1 MTFLNPYFVFG
12 LLLLLYLSSFVIL
25 AIIRIATGISIQ
37 RCGYFSLKRIAYT
50 PKDGIRI
57 DIRGLGLVLH
67 RPTFAQPT
75 WVSLRVTELK
85 VTVDARALGGGTE
98 AAGRNPIEASREA
111 PASIQPQE
119 AASESSQPLSRSSK
133 STSSRSQLWKR
144 LTQSKERIKR
154 LHHKIHWLCLVDV
167 EALKTSLVVPE
178 ICSFEL
184 GRLTVAVDT
193 RRKTVDRGRLF
204 QHKKVPADDQRPV
217 EWIFTVKSVL
227 FTLDGDESLE
237 VLDICTLNVHGLLY
251 RHLAGLR
258 DASISLKLGRI
269 HVPYDEL
276 FDCKTRIA
284 QCLSGPENHRIE
296 SEDTNSFTDVIEEW
310 GRPGSTESEI
320 VQTVSDSKEFVSS
333 ILRGIQEVQMAISFV
348 GLTKA
353 VESIQPTG
361 SPLFLNVAMNEFGVD
376 MYRLD
381 PKSPAHRMY
390 FSSKDIA
397 HQALLAGISIGISL
411 DDGIG
416 KPGRILYV
424 PMATMTVKT
433 TLPSKTLASSKDEN
447 AAERNANILFA
458 NLVVTS
464 PAIDVDPKHMPLILA
479 LAQARQARPKATF
492 VGAGRHHLISRL
504 LPKANIKVS
513 VHEPVVRVA
522 LPPADVKLLNTDEYD
537 MLICS
542 VSSIS
547 LDVESSHSSGRKLHY
562 ALSSNLRVSANQL
575 YYHTA
580 SGERHNLL
588 TTDTLELKVQV
599 TASPELSVVASGNI
613 QTFSVHI
620 VRPEISGGVRQIVQ
634 QLSKKIG
641 LDSLQHSKSST
652 SQNFLR
658 LFPCWLVQ
666 FQLQGS
672 NFGVDV
678 AGVDSDVSTDTRGI
692 SLQLESWTAEYKIQ
706 RDIELEKPRPRRRK
720 ASKLP
725 MTEEPS
731 IKIMPPIGLGEKISK
746 TTDARRLAIHV
757 RGLEGFVFEGIDH
770 VESESLIS
778 LPRFEVAFSTSSD
791 SHGPIFHLNCY
802 VKALHIQYSL
812 YRYYAVGVA
821 FTVLRKAFFFDM
833 RSASTEAAPRQPP
846 TESND
851 MIEKP
856 ASNVPTE
863 LFCVDVKIEL
873 LQVKG
878 TMPADPPMMLQVFG
892 LEAGRHRWAVPF
904 LKSRL
909 VRLYA
914 EAPQVRSAWARIVS
928 LKNLRVDLRE
938 NRRKTGLIVN
948 NERSVDVTTELIR
961 FGVPHQLI
969 IHQIFD
975 NFANILKATEQLHHR
990 FKTGTNEY
998 ILRERP
1004 GGPKKVPRISLRS
1017 KTLLFELDDGPFE
1030 WKLGSIYRIG
1040 LIEQKLRLARQEAFV
1055 TKVRNM
1061 EEVQQH
1067 RGSSRYRTHASHTK
1081 QRNEDAQHQ
1090 DSQDRNESSEFHR
1103 RGRSSSPSSKH
1114 RHNWRYDPEG
1124 KCSLTGSAKIS
1135 ADEAWL
1141 KLQEYNAQSWKKR
1154 IDGIYKIQSN
1164 GMKEIRA
1171 LFWAKDEILGLDMTS
1186 EKILCMPE
1194 RPGLMSTL
1202 ISDLHIV
1209 IDKPS
1214 FPIGEY
1220 PNFLHK
1226 VGKGMPFDMDYT
1238 LVIPLSVQIDMG
1250 EARVTLRDYPLP
1262 LIHVP
1267 ANRPGQSP
1275 RLPSWSLKTDF
1286 VIAEEWRGI
1295 ESTKHVQV
1303 EVIPP
1308 EKFSNENMGRGFDID
1323 VRRTVAPVKTYSD
1336 VEIIINSSAP
1346 TSITWG
1352 PSYQPAIQHMM
1363 MIIEGFTKPQ
1373 VDPSDRCGFWDKIRL
1388 SVHSRVNVMWKG
1400 DGEVHLKLKG
1410 ICERKASSGFIC

>member
-1 MTFLNPYFVFG
+1 M
-12 LLLLLYLSSFVIL
+12 
-25 AIIRIATGISIQ
+25 
-37 RCGYFSLKRIAYT
+37 
-50 PKDGIRI
+50 
-57 DIRGLGLVLH
+57 H

-85 VTVDARALGGGTE
+85 FTVDVRALGGGTD
-98 AAGRNPIEASREA
+98 AASKTPHEVSQGA
-111 PASIQPQE
+111 PLASIQPQ
-119 AASESSQPLSRSSK
+119 AVASK
-133 STSSRSQLWKR
+133 SFQNPSRNSEFKTSRSQLWKR
-144 LTQSKERIKR
+144 LTQVKDRIKQ

-167 EALKTSLVVPE
+167 EALKTSLV
-178 ICSFEL
+178 ITDLCTFEL

-251 RHLAGLR
+251 RELAGLR

-269 HVPYDEL
+269 HIPYDEL
-276 FDCKTRIA
+276 LACKTRIA
-284 QCLSGPENHRIE
+284 QCLVGPENHITE
-296 SEDTNSFTDVIEEW
+296 SEDANSFTDVIEEW
-310 GRPGSTESEI
+310 GRPGSTESEM

-333 ILRGIQEVQMAISFV
+333 ILRGIQEIQMAISFV

-353 VESIQPTG
+353 VESIQPAG

-411 DDGIG
+411 DDGMG
-416 KPGRILYV
+416 KPERILYV

-433 TLPSKTLASSKDEN
+433 TLPSKTLVSSKDEN

-464 PAIDVDPKHMPLILA
+464 PSIDVDPKHMPLILA

-492 VGAGRHHLISRL
+492 IGAGRHNLISRL

-522 LPPADVKLLNTDEYD
+522 LPPANVKLLNTDEYD

-542 VSSIS
+542 ISSIS
-547 LDVESSHSSGRKLHY
+547 LDVESSHASGGKLHY
-562 ALSSNLRVSANQL
+562 ALSSNLRISANQL

-588 TTDTLELKVQV
+588 TTDTFELKVQV
-599 TASPELSVVASGNI
+599 TASPDVSVVASGDI
-613 QTFSVHI
+613 KTFSVHMI
-620 VRPEISGGVRQIVQ
+620 RPEISGGVRQIVQ
-634 QLSKKIG
+634 QLSKKID

-652 SQNFLR
+652 SRNFLR
-658 LFPCWLVQ
+658 SLPFWLVQ
-666 FQLQGS
+666 FQLHGS

-678 AGVDSDVSTDTRGI
+678 AGVDYDVSTDTRGI

-720 ASKLP
+720 ASKLSISD
-725 MTEEPS
+725 EPT
-731 IKIMPPIGLGEKISK
+731 IKIRSPTGLGEKK
-746 TTDARRLAIHV
+746 FNTTDARRLTMHV
-757 RGLEGFVFEGIDH
+757 RGLEGFIVEGMDH

-791 SHGPIFHLNCY
+791 SHGPIFHMNSY

-833 RSASTEAAPRQPP
+833 HSPSAEAAPRQQPSQ
-846 TESND
+846 TND
-851 MIEKP
+851 MIEES
-856 ASNVPTE
+856 ASNVPVE
-863 LFCVDVKIEL
+863 LVCVDVKIEM
-873 LQVKG
+873 LQIKG
-878 TMPADPPMMLQVFG
+878 TMPTDPPMMLQVFG

-909 VRLYA
+909 VRLFA
-914 EAPQVRSAWARIVS
+914 EAPQVRSAWARIVT

-938 NRRKTGLIVN
+938 NRRKTGRIVIV
-948 NERSVDVTTELIR
+948 ERSVDVTTELIR
-961 FGVPHQLI
+961 VGVPHQLV

-998 ILRERP
+998 ILRKRP
-1004 GGPKKVPRISLRS
+1004 EGPKKVPRISLRS
-1017 KTLLFELDDGPFE
+1017 KTMLFELDDGPFE
-1030 WKLGSIYRIG
+1030 WKLGSIYRTG
-1040 LIEQKLRLARQEAFV
+1040 LIEQKQRLARQEAFV

-1061 EEVQQH
+1061 EDVQQH
-1067 RGSSRYRTHASHTK
+1067 RGSSRYRTHTSYTQ
-1081 QRNEDAQHQ
+1081 QRNEHAQHQ
-1090 DSQDRNESSEFHR
+1090 DSPDRNEASESPR
-1103 RGRSSSPSSKH
+1103 RGRLPSPQSKQC
-1114 RHNWRYDPEG
+1114 RNWRYDRDG

-1135 ADEAWL
+1135 AEEAWR
-1141 KLQEYNAQSWKKR
+1141 KLQEYNAQSWKRR
-1154 IDGIYKIQSN
+1154 IDGTYKEQSN

-1171 LFWAKDEILGLDMTS
+1171 LFWGKDEVPDVDMTP

-1202 ISDLHIV
+1202 INDLHIV

-1220 PNFLHK
+1220 PKFLHK
-1226 VGKGMPFDMDYT
+1226 VGKGMPLDMEYT

-1286 VIAEEWRGI
+1286 VIAEEWRGS

-1308 EKFSNENMGRGFDID
+1308 EKFSDESMKGGFDID

-1336 VEIIINSSAP
+1336 VEITINSSAP

-1352 PSYQPAIQHMM
+1352 PSYQPAIQNMM

-1400 DGEVHLKLKG
+1400 DGDVHLKLKG
-1410 ICERKASSGFIC
+1410 ICERQSSSSLTC

>member
-1 MTFLNPYFVFG
+1 MSLLNPYFVSG
-12 LLLLLYLSSFVIL
+12 LLLLLYLSSFVVL

-50 PKDGIRI
+50 PKDGVQVE
-57 DIRGLGLVLH
+57 IRGLGLVLH

-85 VTVDARALGGGTE
+85 FTVDVRALGGGTDAE
-98 AAGRNPIEASREA
+98 GKTLHEVSQGARL
-111 PASIQPQE
+111 ASIQPQ
-119 AASESSQPLSRSSK
+119 AVASKSSQNPSRSSESK
-133 STSSRSQLWKR
+133 SSRSQLWKR
-144 LTQSKERIKR
+144 LTQVKDRIKQ

-167 EALKTSLVVPE
+167 EALKTGLV
-178 ICSFEL
+178 ITDLCSFEF

-217 EWIFTVKSVL
+217 EWIFTIKSVL
-227 FTLDGDESLE
+227 FTLDGDESRE

-251 RHLAGLR
+251 RELAGLR

-269 HVPYDEL
+269 HIPYDEL
-276 FDCKTRIA
+276 LACKIRIA
-284 QCLSGPENHRIE
+284 QCLVGPENHTTE
-296 SEDTNSFTDVIEEW
+296 SEDANSFTDVIEEW
-310 GRPGSTESEI
+310 GRPGSSESDM

-333 ILRGIQEVQMAISFV
+333 ILRGIQEIQMAISFV

-353 VESIQPTG
+353 VESIQPAG
-361 SPLFLNVAMNEFGVD
+361 SPLFLNIAMNEFGVD

-411 DDGIG
+411 DDGMG
-416 KPGRILYV
+416 KPERIFYV

-433 TLPSKTLASSKDEN
+433 TLPSKTLVSSKDEN

-464 PAIDVDPKHMPLILA
+464 PSIDVDPKHMPLILA

-492 VGAGRHHLISRL
+492 MGAGRHHLISRL

-513 VHEPVVRVA
+513 VHEPVLRVA
-522 LPPADVKLLNTDEYD
+522 LPPANVKLLNTDEYD

-542 VSSIS
+542 ISSIS
-547 LDVESSHSSGRKLHY
+547 LDVESSHASGGKLHY
-562 ALSSNLRVSANQL
+562 ALSSNLRISANQL

-588 TTDTLELKVQV
+588 TTDTFELKVQV
-599 TASPELSVVASGNI
+599 TASPDVSVVASGDI
-613 QTFSVHI
+613 KTFSVHMI
-620 VRPEISGGVRQIVQ
+620 RPEISGGVRQIVQ
-634 QLSKKIG
+634 QLSKKID
-641 LDSLQHSKSST
+641 LDSLTHSKPST
-652 SQNFLR
+652 SRNFLR
-658 LFPCWLVQ
+658 SLPIWLVQ

-678 AGVDSDVSTDTRGI
+678 AGVDYDVSTDTRGI

-706 RDIELEKPRPRRRK
+706 RDIELEKPKPRRRM
-720 ASKLP
+720 ASKLSIS
-725 MTEEPS
+725 EEPA
-731 IKIMPPIGLGEKISK
+731 IKIRPYSGLAEKKSN

-757 RGLEGFVFEGIDH
+757 RGLEGFIVEGMDH

-791 SHGPIFHLNCY
+791 SHGSIFHLNSY
-802 VKALHIQYSL
+802 VKTLHIQYSL

-833 RSASTEAAPRQPP
+833 HSPSAESAPRQPSQTNGMVEGSGP
-846 TESND
+846 E
-851 MIEKP
+851 
-856 ASNVPTE
+856 VPLE
-863 LFCVDVKIEL
+863 LFSVDIKIEMF
-873 LQVKG
+873 QIKG

-914 EAPQVRSAWARIVS
+914 EAPQVRSAWARIVT

-938 NRRKTGLIVN
+938 NRRKTGRIVSD
-948 NERSVDVTTELIR
+948 ERSVDVTTDLIR
-961 FGVPHQLI
+961 VGVPHQLV

-975 NFANILKATEQLHHR
+975 NFANIFKATEQLHHR

-998 ILRERP
+998 ILRKRP
-1004 GGPKKVPRISLRS
+1004 EGPKKVPRISLRS
-1017 KTLLFELDDGPFE
+1017 KTMLFELDDGPFE
-1030 WKLGSIYRIG
+1030 WKLGSIYRTG
-1040 LIEQKLRLARQEAFV
+1040 LIEQKQRLARQEAFV

-1061 EEVQQH
+1061 EEAQQH
-1067 RGSSRYRTHASHTK
+1067 RGSSRYRTHTSYTQ
-1081 QRNEDAQHQ
+1081 QRSEYAQHQ
-1090 DSQDRNESSEFHR
+1090 DIPVRNEASESPR
-1103 RGRSSSPSSKH
+1103 RERLPSPQSKN
-1114 RHNWRYDPEG
+1114 RRNWRYDRDG
-1124 KCSLTGSAKIS
+1124 KCSLTGSAKIT
-1135 ADEAWL
+1135 AEEAWL

-1154 IDGIYKIQSN
+1154 IDGAYKLQSN
-1164 GMKEIRA
+1164 GMKEIRT
-1171 LFWAKDEILGLDMTS
+1171 LFWGKDEIPDVDMTS
-1186 EKILCMPE
+1186 ETILCLPE

-1202 ISDLHIV
+1202 VSDLHIV

-1220 PNFLHK
+1220 PKFLHK
-1226 VGKGMPFDMDYT
+1226 VGKGMPLDMEYT
-1238 LVIPLSVQIDMG
+1238 LAIPLSVQIDMG

-1275 RLPSWSLKTDF
+1275 RSPSWSLKTDF
-1286 VIAEEWRGI
+1286 VIAEEWRGS

-1308 EKFSNENMGRGFDID
+1308 EKFTDDGVKGGFDID
-1323 VRRTVAPVKTYSD
+1323 VRRTVAPIKTYSD

-1352 PSYQPAIQHMM
+1352 PSYQPAIQNMM
-1363 MIIEGFTKPQ
+1363 MIVEGFTKPQ

-1388 SVHSRVNVMWKG
+1388 SVHSRVNVLWKG
-1400 DGEVHLKLKG
+1400 DGDVHLKLKG
-1410 ICERKASSGFIC
+1410 TCEGHSSSSLTR

>member
-1 MTFLNPYFVFG
+1 MSFLNPYFVSG
-12 LLLLLYLSSFVIL
+12 LLLLLYLSSFVVL

-37 RCGYFSLKRIAYT
+37 RCGNFSLKRIAYT
-50 PKDGIRI
+50 PKDGVRI

-85 VTVDARALGGGTE
+85 VTVDVRTLGGGTE
-98 AAGRNPIEASREA
+98 TAGKTPLEASRGA
-111 PASIQPQE
+111 PLASSIQPQ
-119 AASESSQPLSRSSK
+119 AITYNSSQNPSRSPD

-144 LTQSKERIKR
+144 LTQVKDRIKQ
-154 LHHKIHWLCLVDV
+154 LHHKIHWLCMVDV
-167 EALKTSLVVPE
+167 EALKTSLVITD

-227 FTLDGDESLE
+227 FTPDGDESLE

-251 RHLAGLR
+251 RELAGLR

-276 FDCKTRIA
+276 LACKTWIA
-284 QCLSGPENHRIE
+284 QCLIGLENHMTE
-296 SEDTNSFTDVIEEW
+296 SEDTNSFADIIEEW
-310 GRPGSTESEI
+310 GRPGSTQSEI

-333 ILRGIQEVQMAISFV
+333 ILRGIQEIQMAISFV

-353 VESIQPTG
+353 VESIQPAG

-397 HQALLAGISIGISL
+397 HQALLAGISIGVSL

-416 KPGRILYV
+416 KPERILYV

-464 PAIDVDPKHMPLILA
+464 PSIDVDPKHMPLILA
-479 LAQARQARPKATF
+479 LAQAPQTRPKATF
-492 VGAGRHHLISRL
+492 MGAGRHHIISRL

-522 LPPADVKLLNTDEYD
+522 LPPADVKLLNSDAYD

-542 VSSIS
+542 ISSIS
-547 LDVESSHSSGRKLHY
+547 LDVESSHSSGGNLHY
-562 ALSSNLRVSANQL
+562 ALSSNLRISSNQL

-588 TTDTLELKVQV
+588 TTDTLELNVQV
-599 TASPELSVVASGNI
+599 TASPDVSVVASGDI
-613 QTFSVHI
+613 KTFSVHMI
-620 VRPEISGGVRQIVQ
+620 RPEISGGVRQIVQ
-634 QLSKKIG
+634 QLNKKID
-641 LDSLQHSKSST
+641 LHSLQHSKSST
-652 SQNFLR
+652 RRNFLR
-658 LFPCWLVQ
+658 SLPCWLVQ

-678 AGVDSDVSTDTRGI
+678 AGVDYDVSADTRGI
-692 SLQLESWTAEYKIQ
+692 SLQLESWIAEYKIQ

-720 ASKLP
+720 ASKLSI
-725 MTEEPS
+725 TDEQS
-731 IKIMPPIGLGEKISK
+731 IKIKSPTGLGERKVN
-746 TTDARRLAIHV
+746 TTDARRLTIHV
-757 RGLEGFVFEGIDH
+757 RGLEGFIVEGTDH

-791 SHGPIFHLNCY
+791 SHGPIFHLNSY
-802 VKALHIQYSL
+802 IKALHIQYSL

-821 FTVLRKAFFFDM
+821 FTVLRKAFFLDM
-833 RSASTEAAPRQPP
+833 HSPSAEAVPRHQSSQ
-846 TESND
+846 TND
-851 MIEKP
+851 MIELP
-856 ASNVPTE
+856 ME
-863 LFCVDVKIEL
+863 LFCVDVKIEM

-878 TMPADPPMMLQVFG
+878 TMPTDPPMMLQVFG
-892 LEAGRHRWAVPF
+892 LEAGRHRWTVPF

-914 EAPQVRSAWARIVS
+914 EAPQVRSAWARIVT
-928 LKNLRVDLRE
+928 LKNLRLDLRE
-938 NRRKTGLIVN
+938 NRRKTGRVVN
-948 NERSVDVTTELIR
+948 DERSMDVTTELIR
-961 FGVPHQLI
+961 VGVPHQLV

-998 ILRERP
+998 ILRKRP
-1004 GGPKKVPRISLRS
+1004 EGPKNVPRISLRS
-1017 KTLLFELDDGPFE
+1017 KTMLFELDDGPFE
-1030 WKLGSIYRIG
+1030 WKLGSIYRTG
-1040 LIEQKLRLARQEAFV
+1040 LIEQKQRLARQEAFV

-1067 RGSSRYRTHASHTK
+1067 RGSSRYRTHTSYTQ
-1081 QRNEDAQHQ
+1081 QRNGDAQHQ
-1090 DSQDRNESSEFHR
+1090 GSPDRNEASEFPR
-1103 RGRSSSPSSKH
+1103 RGRFSSPQNKH
-1114 RHNWRYDPEG
+1114 RRNWRYDPDG

-1135 ADEAWL
+1135 AEEAWV

-1154 IDGIYKIQSN
+1154 IDGTYTIQSN

-1171 LFWAKDEILGLDMTS
+1171 LFWAKDEVLDVDMTS

-1220 PNFLHK
+1220 PKFLYK
-1226 VGKGMPFDMDYT
+1226 VGKGIPLDMDYT

-1275 RLPSWSLKTDF
+1275 RLPSWSLRTDF
-1286 VIAEEWRGI
+1286 VIAEEWRGS

-1308 EKFSNENMGRGFDID
+1308 EKFSDEKVKGGFDID

-1400 DGEVHLKLKG
+1400 DGDVHLKLKG
-1410 ICERKASSGFIC
+1410 ICER